1 MGLFEDLFG
10 SSDEPEPTL
19 TIEQETRKPKLPR
32 KKGRKPR
39 GLNLDE
45 DFELKNKQTTAGKGI
60 DALQESGKLD
70 PADIEKIASN
80 LEGQGARKND
90 LIDDLVDELL
100 KGNTID
106 YKSLDDKQKKELRTR
121 LQERPA
127 PTTKK
132 DFQSGT
138 MKGDLATD
146 IQDGVNT
153 DLLNPQQPSVTEP
166 SVTEPKIPSGVAP
179 FPATPPQFLNNDLET
194 TQEHHEVTESA
205 TIQDQS
211 LDFQHIGGSRTNFDN
226 NFIGFVLQQFFKKSL
241 NVLASRTT
249 GLDEEWTNLVIEPA
263 VNKAPELYRLLRDGL
278 TSDYS
283 RLDIHDKNQPLT
295 APTLPLII
303 IILYLYVVDR
313 SDDFKIDFNFIEG
326 FFIKKVLKDY
336 FNFNNELVNYGMDII
351 NNIPNELATAYRKQ
365 KGTQENMITANEVN
379 AISKLVQYINIEYSK
394 RFNKNL
400 ANELFTFENKQSLY
414 LYEMLE
420 TLGSSSTLFQIS
432 SGFNTINNLITEM
445 VSNPY
450 LLVQLI
456 ALIYNENENKNLAS
470 SDVLSR
476 GKVDK
481 YIYYYSDLNGGVK
494 EDLKVSILKNIQ
506 LDMNDRGKVKDM
518 SLIENND
525 KVALYN
531 YKGRYYLAFRGT
543 DNKDEK
549 DIRSN
554 FLNFGGKDLLN
565 NPEYDERIKTGKRYL
580 DLAIMKSRQE
590 GLEPPAILGYS
601 LGGVSA
607 MYLSTLYPNIETD
620 VYAPILSKSEL
631 TENIMEYLGNSNI
644 HFNYS
649 EKDPISSN
657 MEYYRKKYPNLD
669 INKYRNN
676 KFFSPHDLGQ
686 FI

>member
-166 SVTEPKIPSGVAP
+166 SVTEPKIPSGEAP

-283 RLDIHDKNQPLT
+283 RLDIHDKHQPLT

-565 NPEYDERIKTGKRYL
+565 NPEYDERIKIGKRYL

>member
-166 SVTEPKIPSGVAP
+166 SVTEPKIPSGEAP

-278 TSDYS
+278 TSDYG

-506 LDMNDRGKVKDM
+506 LDMNDRGKVKGM
-518 SLIENND
+518 SVIENND

-543 DNKDEK
+543 DKKDEK

>member
-166 SVTEPKIPSGVAP
+166 SVTEPKIPSGEAP

-205 TIQDQS
+205 TIQDKS

-283 RLDIHDKNQPLT
+283 RLDIHDKHQPLT

-543 DNKDEK
+543 DKKDEK

>member
-166 SVTEPKIPSGVAP
+166 SVTEPKIPSGEAP

-565 NPEYDERIKTGKRYL
+565 NPEYDERIKIGKRYL